1 MNKIKETGKR
11 VNILIWIIDIVC
23 IAYFVAFLL
32 WISDNFAGGIMEW
45 IIPYVNPFT
54 VGVYV
59 IGLAAVIT
67 LLFSGST
74 ILKILMVMTY
84 LAIAFTSLAATMGI
98 SSQIGLTVFL
108 LIRVLFVAA
117 FVVIIVI
124 KVRKNRRI
132 T

>member
-1 MNKIKETGKR
+1 MRR

-32 WISDNFAGGIMEW
+32 WISDNFAGEIMDL

-54 VGVYV
+54 VGVYI
-59 IGLAAVIT
+59 IGLAAVAT

-74 ILKILMVMTY
+74 MLKILMVMTY
-84 LAIAFTSLAATMGI
+84 LALAFISLVATMGI
-98 SSQIGLTVFL
+98 NSDIGLIMFL
-108 LIRVLFVAA
+108 LVRVLFVAA
-117 FVVIIVI
+117 FAVIIVI
-124 KVRKNRRI
+124 KVRKNRRL